1 MLKVCGGLQPPPFF
15 HNSPQRIRHEP
26 RDPSESQR
34 SSDARNRL
42 AFGSMTAT
50 TQDLTPVANTI
61 RGLAMDAVQK
71 ANSGHPGM
79 PMGMA
84 EVAAVLWTEFL
95 RWSPEEPEWA
105 GRDRF
110 VLSGGHGSMLLY
122 SLLHLAD
129 YPVSLDDLKNFRQL
143 HSKTPGHPEYG
154 DTVGVETTT
163 GPLGQGFANAVG
175 MAIAAKMAVARTG
188 TDLVGSRVFVT
199 VGDGDLMEGISYES
213 AAMAG
218 HLGLDN
224 LVCLWD
230 DNHIT
235 IEGHTDLA
243 TSENMQMRFES
254 QGWSVLHCD
263 GHNAEEIRT
272 ALGKATSGST
282 QPTLICCK
290 TTIGKGSPNKA
301 DSHDV
306 HGAPLGGDEIKLTKQ
321 ALGMPEED
329 FYVDERAR
337 EAFRAAKAQ
346 NEAERQ
352 QWHRDLQAWQSANPE
367 PAKLWQAIQNR
378 EVPSDLLAQLTAA
391 AGDKSAATRALSGAV
406 IQKAAELMPS
416 LVSGSADLDGSCKTR
431 IKADGSFLKDNLT
444 GRTMHY
450 GIREHAMGAVM
461 NGISL
466 FGGFLPAG
474 STFLVFADYMRT
486 PMRLA
491 SLMKISCAFVFTHD
505 SLMVGEDGPTHQPV
519 EHLATLRAIPNMH
532 VFRPADGPETAAAW
546 THALTRKDGPVLLSL
561 TRQGLPVLPHA
572 EGFSS
577 QDAMKGGYTLV
588 DAADAKATIVATGA
602 EVSLAVEAAKLLTA
616 EGIAT
621 RVVSMPCLELFQQQ
635 EKAYTSS
642 VLGNA
647 AVFSLEMGRPEWWCQ
662 LTGRFDRCIGQTSFG
677 ASAPGKHLSEHFG
690 FTPAAVMARVKA
702 AL

>member
-1 MLKVCGGLQPPPFF
+1 M
-15 HNSPQRIRHEP
+15 
-26 RDPSESQR
+26 
-34 SSDARNRL
+34 
-42 AFGSMTAT
+42 
-50 TQDLTPVANTI
+50 QDLTPVTNTI

-95 RWSPEEPEWA
+95 RWSPEEPEWQ

-122 SLLHLAD
+122 SLLHLAG
-129 YPVSLDDLKNFRQL
+129 YPVSLQDLKNFRQL

-175 MAIAAKMAVARTG
+175 MAIASKMAVARTG
-188 TDLVGSRVFVT
+188 NELVGGRVFVT
-199 VGDGDLMEGISYES
+199 VGDGDLMEGISYEA

-218 HLGLDN
+218 HLELSN

-243 TSENMQMRFES
+243 TSEDIQKRFES
-254 QGWSVLHCD
+254 QGWHVLHAD
-263 GHNAEEIRT
+263 GHDTDSIRE
-272 ALGKATSGST
+272 ALDSATSGT
-282 QPTLICCK
+282 LQPTLICCR

-306 HGAPLGGDEIKLTKQ
+306 HGAPLGSDEVKLTKQ
-321 ALGMPEED
+321 ALGLPDQD
-329 FYVDERAR
+329 FYVDERAV
-337 EAFRAAKAQ
+337 EAFRAAKDC
-346 NEAERQ
+346 NEALRQ
-352 QWHRDLQAWQSANPE
+352 QWHKDMQEWQQANPE
-367 PAKLWQAIQNR
+367 QAKLWDEISNR
-378 EVPSDLLAQLTAA
+378 TAPADLLEQLTAA
-391 AGDKSAATRALSGAV
+391 AGDEAKATRAISGAV
-406 IQKAAELMPS
+406 IQKAAELVPAM
-416 LVSGSADLDGSCKTR
+416 VSGSADLDGSTKTR
-431 IKADGSFLKDNLT
+431 IKADGSFLKDT
-444 GRTMHY
+444 PDGRTLHY

-486 PMRLA
+486 PIRLA
-491 SLMKISCAFVFTHD
+491 SLMKISAAFVFTHD

-519 EHLATLRAIPNMH
+519 EHLATLRAIPNLH

-546 THALTRKDGPVLLSL
+546 NHALTRKQGPVALSL
-561 TRQGLPVLPHA
+561 TRQGVPVLPHP

-577 QDAMKGGYTLV
+577 SDAMRGGYVLHEV
-588 DAADAKATIVATGA
+588 GNAKATIIATGA
-602 EVSLAVEAAKLLTA
+602 EVGLAVEAATLLGN
-616 EGIAT
+616 EGIPT
-621 RVVSMPCLELFQQQ
+621 RVVSMPCLELFHEQPDDY
-635 EKAYTSS
+635 KVA
-642 VLGNA
+642 VLGGVA
-647 AVFSLEMGRPEWWCQ
+647 RFTLEMGRPEWWCQ
-662 LTGRFDRCIGQTSFG
+662 LTGRIDRCIGHSGFG
-677 ASAPGKHLSEHFG
+677 ASAPAKDVAAHFG
-690 FTPAAVMARVKA
+690 FTPQNVVARVKA
-702 AL
+702 SL

>member
-1 MLKVCGGLQPPPFF
+1 
-15 HNSPQRIRHEP
+15 
-26 RDPSESQR
+26 
-34 SSDARNRL
+34 
-42 AFGSMTAT
+42 MTAT

-143 HSKTPGHPEYG
+143 HSNTPGHPEYG

-175 MAIAAKMAVARTG
+175 MAIASKMAVARTG
-188 TDLVGSRVFVT
+188 NELVGSRVFVT

-213 AAMAG
+213 AALAG
-218 HLGLDN
+218 HLGLNN

-243 TSENMQMRFES
+243 TSENMQKRFES
-254 QGWSVLHCD
+254 QGWSVLHAD
-263 GHNAEEIRT
+263 GHDPESIRT
-272 ALGKATSGST
+272 ALNAATSGRS

-301 DSHDV
+301 DTHDV
-306 HGAPLGGDEIKLTKQ
+306 HGAPLGGDEILATKK

-337 EAFRAAKAQ
+337 EAFRAAKAD
-346 NEAERQ
+346 NESVRQ
-352 QWHRDLQAWQSANPE
+352 QWHKDMQAWRDNNPDN
-367 PAKLWQAIQNR
+367 ARLWDAIQNR
-378 EVPSDLLAQLTAA
+378 TAPDDLLEQLTAA
-391 AGDKSAATRALSGAV
+391 VGDKAAATRALSGTV
-406 IQKAAELMPS
+406 IQKAAELMPAM
-416 LVSGSADLDGSCKTR
+416 VSGSADLDGSCKTR
-431 IKADGSFLKDNLT
+431 IKADGSFLKDNPT

-450 GIREHAMGAVM
+450 GIREHAMGAIM

-466 FGGFLPAG
+466 YGGFVPAG

-486 PMRLA
+486 PIRLA
-491 SLMKISCAFVFTHD
+491 SLMKISAAFVFTHD

-519 EHLATLRAIPNMH
+519 EHLATLRAIPNLH

-561 TRQGLPVLPHA
+561 TRQGLPVLPHGDA
-572 EGFSS
+572 FTSRDVLRGGYVL
-577 QDAMKGGYTLV
+577 QDAN
-588 DAADAKATIVATGA
+588 DAKATIVATGA
-602 EVSLAVEAAKLLTA
+602 EVSLAIDAAKLLQDD
-616 EGIAT
+616 GITT
-621 RVVSMPCLELFQQQ
+621 RVVSMPCLELFQRQDD
-635 EKAYTSS
+635 AYRAS
-642 VLGNA
+642 VLGNTA
-647 AVFSLEMGRPEWWCQ
+647 IFSVEMGRPEWWCQ
-662 LTGRFDRCIGQTSFG
+662 LTGRLDRCIGQETFG
-677 ASAPGKHLSEHFG
+677 ASAPGKTVAAHFG
-690 FTPAAVMARVKA
+690 FTAEAVRDRVKA

>member
-1 MLKVCGGLQPPPFF
+1 
-15 HNSPQRIRHEP
+15 
-26 RDPSESQR
+26 
-34 SSDARNRL
+34 
-42 AFGSMTAT
+42 MTAT
-50 TQDLTPVANTI
+50 TQDLSPVANTI

-95 RWSPEEPEWA
+95 RWSPEEPEWQ

-129 YPVSLDDLKNFRQL
+129 YPVSIDDLKNFRQL

-163 GPLGQGFANAVG
+163 GPLGQGFGNAVG
-175 MAIAAKMAVARTG
+175 MAIASKMAVARTG
-188 TDLVGSRVFVT
+188 NELVGSRVFVT
-199 VGDGDLMEGISYES
+199 VGDGDLMEGICYE
-213 AAMAG
+213 AASIAG
-218 HLGLDN
+218 HLGLNN

-243 TSENMQMRFES
+243 TSEDIQKRFES
-254 QGWSVLHCD
+254 QGWAVQRAN
-263 GHNAEEIRT
+263 GHDTESIRK
-272 ALGKATSGST
+272 ALAAATNGNT

-306 HGAPLGGDEIKLTKQ
+306 HGAPLGGDEIKLTKK

-337 EAFRAAKAQ
+337 EAFRAAKAS
-346 NEAERQ
+346 NEVLRQ
-352 QWHRDLQAWQSANPE
+352 QWHKDMQSWQAANPE
-367 PAKLWQAIQNR
+367 PAKLWQAISNR
-378 EVPSDLLAQLTAA
+378 ETPSDLLEQLTAA
-391 AGDKSAATRALSGAV
+391 AGNEAKATRAISGAV
-406 IQKAAELMPS
+406 IQKAAELVPAM
-416 LVSGSADLDGSCKTR
+416 VSGSADLDGSTKTR

-486 PMRLA
+486 PIRLA

-519 EHLATLRAIPNMH
+519 EHLATLRAIPNLH

-546 THALTRKDGPVLLSL
+546 THSLTRKDGPVMMSL
-561 TRQGLPVLPHA
+561 TRQSVPVLPH
-572 EGFSS
+572 GDSFTSK
-577 QDAMKGGYTLV
+577 DVMRGGYTLV
-588 DAADAKATIVATGA
+588 DAAGAKATIVATGA
-602 EVSLAVEAAKLLTA
+602 EVGLAVEAAKQLSG
-616 EGIAT
+616 EGIPT
-621 RVVSMPCLELFQQQ
+621 RVVSMPCLELFQEQD
-635 EKAYTSS
+635 KGYIAS
-642 VLGNA
+642 VLGDA

-662 LTGRFDRCIGQTSFG
+662 LTGRFDRCIGQSGFG
-677 ASAPGKHLSEHFG
+677 ASAPAKDVAAHFG
-690 FTPAAVMARVKA
+690 FTPDAVAARVKA

>member
-1 MLKVCGGLQPPPFF
+1 
-15 HNSPQRIRHEP
+15 
-26 RDPSESQR
+26 
-34 SSDARNRL
+34 
-42 AFGSMTAT
+42 MTAT

-143 HSKTPGHPEYG
+143 HSRTPGHPEYG

-175 MAIAAKMAVARTG
+175 MAVAAKMAVARTG
-188 TDLVGSRVFVT
+188 TELVGSRVFVT
-199 VGDGDLMEGISYES
+199 VGDGDLMEGISYE
-213 AAMAG
+213 AASLAG

-243 TSENMQMRFES
+243 TSEHMQKRFES
-254 QGWSVLHCD
+254 QGWAVLHCD
-263 GHNAEEIRT
+263 GHDPEAVRT
-272 ALGKATSGST
+272 ALSKATTDST
-282 QPTLICCK
+282 RPTIVCCK

-321 ALGMPEED
+321 ALGLPEED

-346 NEAERQ
+346 NEVTRQ
-352 QWHRDLQAWQSANPE
+352 QWHRDMQAWQSANPE
-367 PAKLWQAIQNR
+367 QAKLWQAIQGR
-378 EVPSDLLAQLTAA
+378 EVPADLLAQLTEA
-391 AGDKSAATRALSGAV
+391 AGDKSAATRAISGAV
-406 IQKAAELMPS
+406 IQKAAELMPA

-431 IKADGSFLKDNLT
+431 IKADGSFLKDNPT

-466 FGGFLPAG
+466 FGFLPAG

-486 PMRLA
+486 PIRLA

-519 EHLATLRAIPNMH
+519 EHLATLRAIPNLH

-546 THALTRKDGPVLLSL
+546 THAMTRKDGPVVLSL
-561 TRQGLPVLPHA
+561 TRQGLPVLPHG
-572 EGFSS
+572 EDFTS

-588 DAADAKATIVATGA
+588 DASDAKATIVATGA
-602 EVSLAVEAAKLLTA
+602 EVSLAVDTAKLLG
-616 EGIAT
+616 EQGIKT
-621 RVVSMPCLELFQQQ
+621 RVVSMPCLELFHQQD
-635 EKAYTSS
+635 KAYIAS
-642 VLGNA
+642 VLGTA
-647 AVFSLEMGRPEWWCQ
+647 ALYSLEMGRPEWWCQ
-662 LTGRFDRCIGQTSFG
+662 LTGRYDRCIGQSGFG
-677 ASAPGKHLSEHFG
+677 ASAPGKDLAAHFG
-690 FTPAAVMARVKA
+690 FTPAAVAARVKA